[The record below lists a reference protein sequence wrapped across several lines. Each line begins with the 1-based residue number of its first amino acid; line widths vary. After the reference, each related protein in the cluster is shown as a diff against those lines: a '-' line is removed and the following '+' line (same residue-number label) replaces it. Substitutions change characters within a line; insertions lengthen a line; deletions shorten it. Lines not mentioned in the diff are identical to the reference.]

1 MAWEVEWGR
10 LWEGGSES
18 GVGFLLYKGVTERK
32 RRRGGEEGPLYSE
45 HRGVVDVVIGGGSL
59 VYGSILSCTLLIL
72 HFHGPYGAHVKLAI
86 DVRCHSS
93 TIGVR
98 MYCARRRMQG
108 RQDHHGHQRGGEC
121 RVSSSFVV

>member
-45 HRGVVDVVIGGGSL
+45 HRGVVDVVVGGGSL

-108 RQDHHGHQRGGEC
+108 Q
-121 RVSSSFVV
+121 